1 MQFVST
7 ETFNKPRITKQ
18 TLSVYIKKLNNIQLT
33 QSNMLHELRAVAE
46 NVLKSNVQ
54 LREETDQLRQE
65 NSRLKNSTIS
75 AQETVIS
82 LQNELLVFKDKQL
95 DEVNTA
101 VRSAVQES
109 VKTEIVSYSQA
120 VQKSVQKT
128 PEMVSVKKAVQ
139 QVIKEEDCSKN
150 ILIFGLIEEANED
163 TSKAVDGVLECI
175 GTKPKHEAVRIG
187 VKSQSPIKPRPI
199 KVSVRSSAHV
209 LQILRVARN
218 LKDSEKYKHVF
229 ISPDR
234 SVEERRIRREVV
246 ANLKKRRQDEPD
258 KNHFIR
264 GGKVISSAS
273 SGSD

>member
-1 MQFVST
+1 
-7 ETFNKPRITKQ
+7 
-18 TLSVYIKKLNNIQLT
+18 
-33 QSNMLHELRAVAE
+33 MLHELRAVAE

-54 LREETDQLRQE
+54 LSEETDQLRQE

-82 LQNELLVFKDKQL
+82 LQNELLVCKDKQL

-175 GTKPKHEAVRIG
+175 GTRPKHEAVRIG
-187 VKSQSPIKPRPI
+187 VKSPIKPRPI

-218 LKDSEKYKHVF
+218 LKDSEKY
-229 ISPDR
+229 
-234 SVEERRIRREVV
+234 
-246 ANLKKRRQDEPD
+246 
-258 KNHFIR
+258 
-264 GGKVISSAS
+264 
-273 SGSD
+273 